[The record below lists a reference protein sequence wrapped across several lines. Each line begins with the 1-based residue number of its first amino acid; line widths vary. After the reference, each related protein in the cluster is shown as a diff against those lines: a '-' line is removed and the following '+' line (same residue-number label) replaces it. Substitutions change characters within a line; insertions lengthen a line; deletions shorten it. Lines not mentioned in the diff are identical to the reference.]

1 MIFLYSRFNFFS
13 EATHQ
18 LNQNNI
24 QKKLNIFL
32 KDGERIQHSDEKTQK
47 FQNQTEENIS
57 TGLDL
62 LIILPLFL
70 HLHSLLQT

>member
-70 HLHSLLQT
+70 HLHSVLQT

>member
-1 MIFLYSRFNFFS
+1 MFYFFR

-70 HLHSLLQT
+70 HLHSVLQT